1 MELFLPSLFVLLL
14 AVLVILYVI
23 PQQSGFVLGVIAV
36 ALLAMTIYQHIS
48 LFRMDYDRM
57 TWVDTVKQQAPFI
70 MVVAVVTV
78 LIGYVILLVG
88 KGSGPVANIQNRVNQ
103 SYNAAPPPPPA
114 ATSPRPNNNDR
125 YNNNA
130 RSREEA
136 IRREEDLAQS

>member
-23 PQQSGFVLGVIAV
+23 PQQSGFVLGVIAF

-88 KGSGPVANIQNRVNQ
+88 KGGGPVANIQNRVNQ

-114 ATSPRPNNNDR
+114 ASSPRPNNNDR

-130 RSREEA
+130 RRREEA

>member
-114 ATSPRPNNNDR
+114 ASSPRPNNNDR

>member
-48 LFRMDYDRM
+48 LFSMDYDRM

-70 MVVAVVTV
+70 MVIAVVIV

-88 KGSGPVANIQNRVNQ
+88 KGSGPVTNIQNRVNQ
-103 SYNAAPPPPPA
+103 SYNAPPPA
-114 ATSPRPNNNDR
+114 SSPRPTNNDR
-125 YNNNA
+125 NNNNNA
-130 RSREEA
+130 RRREEA

>member
-48 LFRMDYDRM
+48 LFSMDYDRM

-70 MVVAVVTV
+70 MVVAVVVV

-88 KGSGPVANIQNRVNQ
+88 KGSGPVANIQNRMNQ
-103 SYNAAPPPPPA
+103 SYNAAPAPA
-114 ATSPRPNNNDR
+114 ASSRPNNNDR
-125 YNNNA
+125 YNNNNA
-130 RSREEA
+130 RRREEA

>member
-1 MELFLPSLFVLLL
+1 
-14 AVLVILYVI
+14 
-23 PQQSGFVLGVIAV
+23 
-36 ALLAMTIYQHIS
+36 
-48 LFRMDYDRM
+48 M

-114 ATSPRPNNNDR
+114 ASSPRPNNNDR

>member
-70 MVVAVVTV
+70 MVVAVVVV

-88 KGSGPVANIQNRVNQ
+88 KGSGPVANIQNRMNQ
-103 SYNAAPPPPPA
+103 SYNAPPPA
-114 ATSPRPNNNDR
+114 SSPRPNNNDR
-125 YNNNA
+125 NNNNNA
-130 RSREEA
+130 RRREEA